1 VALSTEDWP
10 TIEAK
15 DAEIARLNRDTAP
28 SITEAYAKMR
38 THADKMTADV
48 GELTQNLD
56 AHRDTQPQWLLLM
69 EIGALDEVLQHM
81 KELIGST
88 LPPKVPLDMA
98 FNETYDFVTEQIRW
112 RGVRWQELEADYREK
127 MGWGPPE
134 QYRKSRTDPEKSKS

>member
-1 VALSTEDWP
+1 
-10 TIEAK
+10 
-15 DAEIARLNRDTAP
+15 
-28 SITEAYAKMR
+28 MF
-38 THADKMTADV
+38 

-56 AHRDTQPQWLLLM
+56 AHWDTQPQWFLLM

-112 RGVRWQELEADYREK
+112 RGVRWQESVHLKPISRLVGEMTIPMETACAC
-127 MGWGPPE
+127 
-134 QYRKSRTDPEKSKS
+134 QRKAKLSPIG